1 MEHKSYKDELNLE
14 KINVN
19 QLDLEN
25 EIKKI
30 GDDLKDKEDYLS
42 DINVDIVDADKEII
56 EQVELKDDCLRR
68 LHNIDESI
76 VKIDVDEVKRLIRT
90 SKRDRDEL
98 KVQIDDIE
106 RDVVLLPKDFD
117 NDNFDRLNA
126 LDDKYTAEKAKRDI
140 EIAQLNGLFRQNED
154 KIKNVDKDIKNEKI
168 KYINYLE
175 NNIGGLRVEL
185 RETINEIN
193 TNSINKRISFENQK
207 NTLKNEISNL
217 KQSGLDEKKNIS
229 NYNDMLSGKNQRC
242 PTCNQ
247 IIESKDEEH
256 MTGLINE
263 STKKIED
270 ITKLG
275 KLKIDK
281 LNDITDKMTS
291 LETLTNTLIEEKK
304 QEFGEKIKVVQSKID
319 NFDIS
324 LIQDRVSEILKN
336 KEIAGLENQ
345 SLASKIDERKK
356 YVEKLEIELKRLNL
370 KISSLKVDKAL
381 NEKYK
386 TLTHKRDLLLSEF
399 KDYQRT
405 FELNTKLLDEYV
417 KNENLIL
424 ENEKIKND
432 LVSIKE
438 KIDSLTSKKSELLDD
453 KLSYSSE
460 ITLSK
465 KVIEDLK
472 DKLERYII
480 QEKLEELHNVY
491 LKLMHRT
498 GLPTYLLTKNIDIL
512 NEELNVLLTNIDF
525 TLFFDEDLNLKLQ
538 HDGFDDV
545 INVIESSGYE
555 RTISAV
561 VLKMVLRT
569 INFKS
574 KCNIIF
580 LDEIMNKCVGKSV
593 NKFLELL
600 DTMKTKIDKII
611 IIEQNNEIP
620 SDFIISTKKDENGI
634 SSLEVI

>member
-1 MEHKSYKDELNLE
+1 M
-14 KINVN
+14 
-19 QLDLEN
+19 
-25 EIKKI
+25 
-30 GDDLKDKEDYLS
+30 
-42 DINVDIVDADKEII
+42 
-56 EQVELKDDCLRR
+56 
-68 LHNIDESI
+68 
-76 VKIDVDEVKRLIRT
+76 
-90 SKRDRDEL
+90 
-98 KVQIDDIE
+98 
-106 RDVVLLPKDFD
+106 LLPKDFD